1 MSDDGRP
8 PLVAYPCDYEYKVIG
23 LAANDFV
30 DFVKGRVESA
40 LGVALGAHQV
50 TVVPSTAGKY
60 VSVRVVV
67 HLEREEQRVAV
78 YHALSNQPRIVFYL

>member
-23 LAANDFV
+23 YAGNDFEA
-30 DFVKGRVESA
+30 FVQARIEGA
-40 LGVALGAHQV
+40 LGQPLRPEQV
-50 TVVPSTAGKY
+50 TVVPSAAGKY
-60 VSVRVVV
+60 LSVRVVV
-67 HLEREEQRVAV
+67 HLESEDQRVAV